1 MNSRTFNLGVPLAVI
16 ILGGWLVRFTDTYTK
31 GTFFDTVVQLLI
43 ITVLFYFGMR
53 LNITKKRNDAWFKKL
68 VITLVL
74 AVIVLVRIHASIPAI
89 VPNVLYWL
97 ALDGFTQSALIVY
110 LGWQFFV

>member
-16 ILGGWLVRFTDTYTK
+16 ILGGWLVRFVDVYTK
-31 GTFFDTVVQLLI
+31 GSFFDTVVQLLI
-43 ITVLFYFGMR
+43 IAVLFYFGMR

-74 AVIVLVRIHASIPAI
+74 ALIVMVRIHASLPAI
-89 VPNVLYWL
+89 VPNILYWL

>member
-1 MNSRTFNLGVPLAVI
+1 MNSRTFNLLVPLSVI
-16 ILGGWLVRFTDTYTK
+16 VLGGWLVRFVDVYTK
-31 GTFFDTVVQLLI
+31 GSFFDTIIQLLMI
-43 ITVLFYFGMR
+43 AVLFYFGMR

-68 VITLVL
+68 VIALVL
-74 AVIVLVRIHASIPAI
+74 AVIVMIRIHTSIPAI
-89 VPNVLYWL
+89 VPNIFYWL

>member
-16 ILGGWLVRFTDTYTK
+16 ILGGWLVRFVDVYTK
-31 GTFFDTVVQLLI
+31 GSFFDTVVQLLI
-43 ITVLFYFGMR
+43 IAVLFYFGMR

-68 VITLVL
+68 VIALVL
-74 AVIVLVRIHASIPAI
+74 GVIVMVRINASLPPIIPNI
-89 VPNVLYWL
+89 FYWL